1 MCGCSSCHNLCSRW
15 RLWIRP
21 LVFFVYAAVILGVL
35 PYVIY
40 KMVQDGVDK
49 FQFAWL
55 VGGLFVFITIPISLW
70 QITHHLVNYTKPKL
84 QKHIIRILWLVPVYS
99 LDSWLVLRFPSL
111 GLYLDTARECYE
123 AYAIYNFMMFLLQFL
138 DQMVELD
145 VVLDLKP
152 QTKHFFPLCCL
163 KTWPMGRE
171 FIHRCKHGILQYTVF
186 HLITTGLAF
195 VCGLANI
202 YEEGNFSPTN
212 AFVYLFVINNVSQ
225 FVAMY
230 CLVLFYK
237 AMKDEL
243 QPMAPLAKFLCIKCV
258 VFFSFFQGVAIMF
271 LAKLD
276 VIKEVFDNDDL
287 QRISNVLQNFLICI
301 EMFIAAVAH
310 HFAFSYKPYID
321 SDFEGSHCCTAFL
334 LIWDVSDVRSDIREH
349 VSVVREGV
357 KRHLTGHHSRSRGS
371 DSEGIA
377 SWGSFSR
384 SSSGGDERT
393 RLLVPT
399 PSHHTVYCATE
410 APTASPHCTLMPGED
425 SDSDGAPE
433 M

>member
-1 MCGCSSCHNLCSRW
+1 MPD
-15 RLWIRP
+15 RP
-21 LVFFVYAAVILGVL
+21 QRQLLSLSAGRRVTSGTEA
-35 PYVIY
+35 
-40 KMVQDGVDK
+40 
-49 FQFAWL
+49 
-55 VGGLFVFITIPISLW
+55 GGLPPIARLLSSADPEIVDQAVW
-70 QITHHLVNYTKPKL
+70 AIGNIAGDGPAM
-84 QKHIIRILWLVPVYS
+84 R
-99 LDSWLVLRFPSL
+99 DAVLRVRIVQL
-111 GLYLDTARECYE
+111 LDDAKKK
-123 AYAIYNFMMFLLQFL
+123 L
-138 DQMVELD
+138 
-145 VVLDLKP
+145 
-152 QTKHFFPLCCL
+152 
-163 KTWPMGRE
+163 
-171 FIHRCKHGILQYTVF
+171 
-186 HLITTGLAF
+186 
-195 VCGLANI
+195 
-202 YEEGNFSPTN
+202 SS

-410 APTASPHCTLMPGED
+410 APTASPHCTLMP
-425 SDSDGAPE
+425 
-433 M
+433 

>member
-1 MCGCSSCHNLCSRW
+1 MTPKVFSYHLEGPRVS
-15 RLWIRP
+15 
-21 LVFFVYAAVILGVL
+21 LVV
-35 PYVIY
+35 
-40 KMVQDGVDK
+40 
-49 FQFAWL
+49 
-55 VGGLFVFITIPISLW
+55 
-70 QITHHLVNYTKPKL
+70 
-84 QKHIIRILWLVPVYS
+84 RVPQ
-99 LDSWLVLRFPSL
+99 WLVLRFPNTS
-111 GLYLDTARECYE
+111 LYLDTARECYE
-123 AYAIYNFMMFLLQFL
+123 AYVIYNFMMFLLQFL

-212 AFVYLFVINNVSQ
+212 AFVYLFVINNASQ

-243 QPMAPLAKFLCIKCV
+243 QSMAPLAKFLCIKCV

-271 LAKLD
+271 LAKLG
-276 VIKEVFDNDDL
+276 VITNVFDEDDDSEL
-287 QRISNVLQNFLICI
+287 QRISNVLQNFLICV
-301 EMFIAAVAH
+301 EMFIAAVVH
-310 HFAFSYKPYID
+310 HYAFSYKPYID

-349 VSVVREGV
+349 VSVVREGM
-357 KRHLTGHHSRSRGS
+357 KRHLTGHHSRSGGS
-371 DSEGIA
+371 HNESGG
-377 SWGSFSR
+377 SWGGLSKSQ
-384 SSSGGDERT
+384 SGGDERT

-399 PSHHTVYCATE
+399 PSHHTVYCATDE
-410 APTASPHCTLMPGED
+410 AITSPHCTLTLGED
-425 SDSDGAPE
+425 SDSDPAPE